1 MVSVRVMSLDC
12 ILDFGGEMQDKL
24 RRRVGKT
31 LKIFMR
37 LLLV

>member
-1 MVSVRVMSLDC
+1 MV
-12 ILDFGGEMQDKL
+12 ILEIMQKGEMQDKL